1 MPGPRDP
8 ALSPSVELK
17 SVIRMS
23 VPPMMPADPD
33 WHTRVL
39 KAIPALGVAIIVA
52 AILLALSSVLRLV
65 VSPEAILIVSALLT
79 GTLAITVAIYVFQWN
94 YFDKKPSESS
104 KLLAAPPTRLV

>member
-1 MPGPRDP
+1 
-8 ALSPSVELK
+8 
-17 SVIRMS
+17 
-23 VPPMMPADPD
+23 MPADPD

-94 YFDKKPSESS
+94 YFDKKPSEWS
-104 KLLAAPPTRLV
+104 KRQWRKKRQRRWERWCPPLW